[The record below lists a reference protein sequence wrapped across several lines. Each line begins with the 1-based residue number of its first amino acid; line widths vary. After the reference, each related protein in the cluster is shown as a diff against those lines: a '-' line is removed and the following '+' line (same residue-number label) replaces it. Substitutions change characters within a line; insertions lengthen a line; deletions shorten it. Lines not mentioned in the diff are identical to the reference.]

1 MNTERTQAYGR
12 VVRTLEDLGPTKL
25 QPAEQARIREAA
37 DTLIFAAGIEE
48 ARAALEDVETL
59 AEHLVASDR
68 WSDELALGNITGAM
82 SFQASIPVALGLVFT
97 SWQLETPAVV
107 AALCGLAGGLLAR
120 WALPRGHVGKGA
132 VAAWGGLFV
141 GFVVYAALSG

>member
-1 MNTERTQAYGR
+1 MNSDRTQAYGR

-68 WSDELALGNITGAM
+68 WSDERAKQLLEDILACG
-82 SFQASIPVALGLVFT
+82 PVT
-97 SWQLETPAVV
+97 AV
-107 AALCGLAGGLLAR
+107 
-120 WALPRGHVGKGA
+120 P
-132 VAAWGGLFV
+132 
-141 GFVVYAALSG
+141 